1 MSRTDWGQHGCR
13 RGCVAVLLL
22 WLWWLYHRCWSGDS
36 DRSRSASAALR
47 SDRGQRLPWGSTSPS
62 STCGSQ
68 RREQRLLQLAILH
81 RQLCRYFFLQG
92 FRLLGL
98 FGQPGL
104 FISFSNLLFAFDSQ
118 QLLLLSMLFHTLF
131 KLLVVQAGLQDAL
144 DELALH
150 LHFVANFLKPS
161 LVLLFAVGNHSMGR
175 SSGDSP
181 LSSRCR

>member
-1 MSRTDWGQHGCR
+1 MSRTDRGQEGCR
-13 RGCVAVLLL
+13 RGCVVVLLL
-22 WLWWLYHRCWSGDS
+22 WWWLYHRCWSGDD
-36 DRSRSASAALR
+36 DRSRSR
-47 SDRGQRLPWGSTSPS
+47 SDGRQRLPWGSTSAS
-62 STCGSQ
+62 STRRSSSQ
-68 RREQRLLQLAILH
+68 RRERLLQLAILH
-81 RQLCRYFFLQG
+81 RHLRRYFVLQG

-98 FGQPGL
+98 FGQSGL